1 MVTQYL
7 LEKDTTPLVKYPPT
21 LQPPTPL
28 SADAVQFLDAIV
40 HLPGYVVPLNN
51 SDNDAFRDAC
61 PLDTDRW
68 RVAHNPRMSYDLS
81 TLGPG
86 EYMSDVCLR
95 GKSSLFYEEGLSN
108 LIVKLLKVP
117 PRPPPGTERNKKS
130 PTLSTRAA
138 ATHKD
143 KVVPPSLKVIDDT
156 SEAGPSLLLTKPWL
170 LDIGASIG
178 MHTLSAAK
186 AGFPVIAIE
195 SSPDS
200 VAHLRCSLGLN
211 GLKSTILLNVGAGY
225 PTNGDK
231 LCVKSHDDTN
241 NAAKNF
247 VTPCSSSST
256 PPSKNDV
263 KVPMLTLDHLYLSL
277 VPSHLPPPTVVK
289 LNVEGFEAW
298 VLSGGENFVAKFR
311 PPYFLLVANP
321 FLLERAGGFWQHLL
335 AFFYQHKYNV
345 YSLGDPGKKITQF
358 DYDEEEKNAALLN
371 ALGRCNYKLIIRRDD
386 GVWPVSWPLSI
397 CDPS

>member
-1 MVTQYL
+1 
-7 LEKDTTPLVKYPPT
+7 
-21 LQPPTPL
+21 
-28 SADAVQFLDAIV
+28 
-40 HLPGYVVPLNN
+40 
-51 SDNDAFRDAC
+51 
-61 PLDTDRW
+61 
-68 RVAHNPRMSYDLS
+68 
-81 TLGPG
+81 
-86 EYMSDVCLR
+86 MSDVCLR

-130 PTLSTRAA
+130 PTPSRSA

-143 KVVPPSLKVIDDT
+143 KLVSLKVIDDS

-186 AGFPVIAIE
+186 AGFPVMAIE
-195 SSPDS
+195 SSPES
-200 VAHLRCSLGLN
+200 IARLRCSLGLN

-241 NAAKNF
+241 AAKNF
-247 VTPCSSSST
+247 VTPCSSST

-263 KVPMLTLDHLYLSL
+263 KVPMLTLDDLFFSL
-277 VPSHLPPPTVVK
+277 LFSRLPPPTVVK

-298 VLSGGENFVAKFR
+298 VLSGGGNFVAEFR

-345 YSLGDPGKKITQF
+345 YSLGNPGEKITQF
-358 DYDEEEKNAALLN
+358 DYDSEEKNAALLN